1 MSRDTLILLAFC
13 VFALLVGMRIKQR
26 FRAWRNRNVPHPIF
40 KNQRPRMARPEE
52 PPEVRARRLRR
63 EQRVRFF
70 TIAQLFVLGG
80 LMVYMLPALVQDFA
94 VPGRVSASHLFLRCL
109 IFVFTIYIFLLGY
122 FKVVKRRD
130 KENMD

>member
-26 FRAWRNRNVPHPIF
+26 FRAWRNRNVPHPIY
-40 KNQRPRMARPEE
+40 KNQRPKMARAEE

-70 TIAQLFVLGG
+70 TIAQFICFGAG
-80 LMVYMLPALVQDFA
+80 
-94 VPGRVSASHLFLRCL
+94 
-109 IFVFTIYIFLLGY
+109 
-122 FKVVKRRD
+122 
-130 KENMD
+130 